1 MESAAF
7 DDQIFSEFN
16 DTLSP
21 LGTKAIHAS
30 GPSGHNIQV
39 VLGINQSSP
48 DSCTQRLPEVN
59 SILAAGS
66 PSYKNI
72 DYTNLNKVDYHSNGK
87 LDQQY
92 SPNSNKMEYINC
104 KLDYYSPQLNVNS
117 NPNKVEFVKTLDY
130 NANGRVEYSP
140 PSKAPDYGSGKLEYE
155 TTMTIFQQPPPMSS
169 TTLNGL
175 NDPGKRKNDEVHSAS
190 GSSTPTTTTP
200 IVNGNGSDSAS
211 SSNKKNDKKKADPNG
226 IKKKKTRTTFTA
238 YQLEEL
244 ERAFERA
251 PYPDVFAREELA
263 LKLNLS
269 ESRVQVW
276 FQNRRAKWRKRE
288 PPRKSAYMGNNSPST
303 PMNGPIGTTF
313 TQYPQTTTVTPPG
326 SVESW
331 PTYQTPYELSP
342 HFNLLSPAASPYGSF
357 TTQYGTYV
365 HESQLFPVRQHFD
378 YGSPSRPGAEPEEPH
393 HKTEHYASLDD
404 KFDTHCSVS
413 DGVTNGKYV
422 DDTKYIHAVNIID
435 DAKYTSNCHMEDPTL
450 KQSHYGAPS
459 SCQPED
465 ETDSLGIVKSEDGV
479 NHSYVL
485 PPFLR

>member
-87 LDQQY
+87 IDQQY
-92 SPNSNKMEYINC
+92 SPNSNKMEYIN
-104 KLDYYSPQLNVNS
+104 L
-117 NPNKVEFVKTLDY
+117 EFVKTLDY
-130 NANGRVEYSP
+130 NANGRIEYSP
-140 PSKAPDYGSGKLEYE
+140 PSKASDYGSGKLEYE

-169 TTLNGL
+169 SSLNGL

-435 DAKYTSNCHMEDPTL
+435 DPKYTSNCHMEDPTL

-459 SCQPED
+459 SCQPGD
-465 ETDSLGIVKSEDGV
+465 EADSLGIVKSEDGV

>member
-1 MESAAF
+1 MESTAF

-16 DTLSP
+16 DSLSP
-21 LGTKAIHAS
+21 LSTKAIHAS

-72 DYTNLNKVDYHSNGK
+72 DYTNLNKVDYHPNGK
-87 LDQQY
+87 VDQQY
-92 SPNSNKMEYINC
+92 SPNSNKMEYIN
-104 KLDYYSPQLNVNS
+104 Y
-117 NPNKVEFVKTLDY
+117 Y

-140 PSKAPDYGSGKLEYE
+140 PSKAQDYGNGKLEYE
-155 TTMTIFQQPPPMSS
+155 TTMTIFQQPPPMNSS
-169 TTLNGL
+169 ALNGL
-175 NDPGKRKNDEVHSAS
+175 NDPSKRKGDEVHSAS

-200 IVNGNGSDSAS
+200 IANGNGSDSQS
-211 SSNKKNDKKKADPNG
+211 SSNKKNDKKKGDPNG

-378 YGSPSRPGAEPEEPH
+378 YGSPSRPGADPEESH

-404 KFDTHCSVS
+404 KFDTHCTVS
-413 DGVTNGKYV
+413 DGVTNGKYM
-422 DDTKYIHAVNIID
+422 DDSKYIHAVNIID
-435 DAKYTSNCHMEDPTL
+435 DPKYTNNCHLEDPTL
-450 KQSHYGAPS
+450 KQSHYGAPTT
-459 SCQPED
+459 CQPGD
-465 ETDSLGIVKSEDGV
+465 ESESLGIVKSEDGV
-479 NHSYVL
+479 SHSYVL